1 VTTGGIV
8 LEVSQELPRGTL
20 ELLVLKIL
28 SLEPMHGW
36 GIIKR
41 IQLLSDNVFQ
51 VNQGSLYPALQRL
64 KKKGWI
70 RSEWGM
76 TQNNRRARYYTLTS
90 TGEGQLGKERQAWE
104 RSTAVVGHILQAVS

>member
-1 VTTGGIV
+1 MFDET
-8 LEVSQELPRGTL
+8 QDLPRGTL
-20 ELLVLKIL
+20 DLMILQVL

-41 IQLLSDNVFQ
+41 IQQLSEDVFQ

-70 RSEWGM
+70 RSEWRV
-76 TQNNRRARYYTLTS
+76 TENSRRARYYTLS
-90 TGEGQLGKERQAWE
+90 ESGEAELGEERRAWE
-104 RSTAVVGHILQAVS
+104 ISTSALGRVLEATS